1 MKDRNVKD
9 QHNILSPSNF
19 SGYTKPNGI
28 LEANTN
34 GIMTF
39 VPRDLPPRITYD
51 REMIM
56 LLANAERKVGEL
68 KGKGDELKNPHI
80 LLRSYLKREA
90 VVSSR
95 IEGTLASI
103 EDLNRYEAMG
113 SVGSQGTDKLRL
125 LEVVNH
131 VHALEWALEKIKDE
145 NHDVDLTIILET
157 HKILM
162 RRVRGQE
169 KNPGKFRNEQN
180 AIIKTEGTRTKVTF
194 TPPPHE
200 KVPKLLENLERF
212 LQAEH
217 GDISVLIQCAMIHY
231 QFEVI
236 HPFGDGNGRI
246 GRLLILLILCKKNI
260 LPEPLLYLS
269 SFFDLHL
276 KEYYDGLLEVSRKS
290 RWNRW
295 IKFFLRAFVVQ
306 SEETIGNIQ
315 KLASLQEQYR
325 NILNSQNASGK
336 TIRLMEHLFEN
347 PYITVPRASKL
358 LNSTYPTANN
368 SIKILV
374 KAGILKQT
382 NLIHR
387 SKIFVAEEIEDALK
401 AE

>member
-1 MKDRNVKD
+1 
-9 QHNILSPSNF
+9 
-19 SGYTKPNGI
+19 
-28 LEANTN
+28 
-34 GIMTF
+34 
-39 VPRDLPPRITYD
+39 
-51 REMIM
+51 M

-194 TPPPHE
+194 TPPP
-200 KVPKLLENLERF
+200 
-212 LQAEH
+212 
-217 GDISVLIQCAMIHY
+217 
-231 QFEVI
+231 
-236 HPFGDGNGRI
+236 
-246 GRLLILLILCKKNI
+246 
-260 LPEPLLYLS
+260 
-269 SFFDLHL
+269 
-276 KEYYDGLLEVSRKS
+276 
-290 RWNRW
+290 
-295 IKFFLRAFVVQ
+295 
-306 SEETIGNIQ
+306 T
-315 KLASLQEQYR
+315 
-325 NILNSQNASGK
+325 
-336 TIRLMEHLFEN
+336 
-347 PYITVPRASKL
+347 
-358 LNSTYPTANN
+358 
-368 SIKILV
+368 
-374 KAGILKQT
+374 
-382 NLIHR
+382 
-387 SKIFVAEEIEDALK
+387 
-401 AE
+401 

>member
-9 QHNILSPSNF
+9 QHNILNSSNF

-28 LEANTN
+28 LETNTN
-34 GIMTF
+34 DIMTF

-90 VVSSR
+90 VISSR

-113 SVGSQGTDKLRL
+113 NVGSQGTDRLRL

-145 NHDVDLTIILET
+145 NHGVDLTIIRET

-162 RRVRGQE
+162 RGVRGQE
-169 KNPGKFRNEQN
+169 QNPGQFRDKQN
-180 AIIKTEGTRTKVTF
+180 VIVETEGTRTKVIF

-200 KVPKLLENLERF
+200 KVPKLLENLEKF
-212 LQAEH
+212 LQAKH
-217 GDISVLIQCAMIHY
+217 DDISVLIQCAMIHY
-231 QFEVI
+231 QFEAI

-295 IKFFLRAFVVQ
+295 IKFFLRAFVAQ

-315 KLASLQEQYR
+315 KLVNLQEQYR

-336 TIRLMEHLFEN
+336 TIWLMEQLFEN

-358 LNSTYPTANN
+358 LNSSYPTANN
-368 SIKILV
+368 SVKILV

>member
-1 MKDRNVKD
+1 
-9 QHNILSPSNF
+9 
-19 SGYTKPNGI
+19 
-28 LEANTN
+28 
-34 GIMTF
+34 
-39 VPRDLPPRITYD
+39 
-51 REMIM
+51 M

-80 LLRSYLKREA
+80 LLKSYLKREA
-90 VVSSR
+90 VISSR

-113 SVGSQGTDKLRL
+113 SVGSQGTDRLRL

-131 VHALEWALEKIKDE
+131 VHALEWALKKIKDE
-145 NHDVDLTIILET
+145 DHDVDLTIIRET

-162 RRVRGQE
+162 KGVRGQE
-169 KNPGKFRNEQN
+169 QNPGQFRDKQN
-180 AIIKTEGTRTKVTF
+180 VIVETEGTRTKVIF

-200 KVPKLLENLERF
+200 RVPKLLESLERF

-217 GDISVLIQCAMIHY
+217 GVISVLIQCAMIHY
-231 QFEVI
+231 QFEAI

-269 SFFDLHL
+269 SFFDLYL

-306 SEETIGNIQ
+306 SEETISNIQ
-315 KLASLQEQYR
+315 KLVNLQEQYR

-336 TIRLMEHLFEN
+336 TIWLMEHLFEN

-358 LNSTYPTANN
+358 LNSSYPTANS

-374 KAGILKQT
+374 KTGILNKP
-382 NLIHR
+382 I
-387 SKIFVAEEIEDALK
+387 
-401 AE
+401 